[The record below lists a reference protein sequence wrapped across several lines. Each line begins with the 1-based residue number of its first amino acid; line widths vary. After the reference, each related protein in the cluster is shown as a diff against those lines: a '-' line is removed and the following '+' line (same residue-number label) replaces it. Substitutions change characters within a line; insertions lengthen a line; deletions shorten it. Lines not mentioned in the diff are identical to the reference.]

1 MELLSQ
7 IGISPELP
15 HPPGP
20 GVPQAV
26 EAAGAEVP
34 DAARLSLEEA
44 VWTGHQAGP
53 ATVAFYRAPD
63 SGYHPR
69 KL

>member
-1 MELLSQ
+1 MELPSQ

-20 GVPQAV
+20 EVPQAV

-34 DAARLSLEEA
+34 DAAMHSLEEA
-44 VWTGHQAGP
+44 VRTGHQAGP
-53 ATVAFYRAPD
+53 ATAAFYGAPD
-63 SGYHPR
+63 SGYHFR
-69 KL
+69 KA